1 MPLVLPT
8 RQRRCFHVDSQGVD
22 LDLDQPV
29 ESSTDEALAAKKL
42 PLQCHGCGAFAQIS
56 HANEAG
62 FYDLKR
68 KAVRKFLGLEEQLES
83 PEKDLEE
90 KDEEDFVVDQALQSL
105 EPEKLE
111 ELGIDPRTF
120 HYGEETESHMT
131 SKPNTTPL
139 CDRCHKLVHH
149 REGTPIFHPNV
160 DALRETIGESP
171 YKYNHIYHVIDAAD
185 FPMSL
190 LPRLHQLLGDVSLRR
205 KNRRSRA
212 GRYYQDRQFE
222 MSFIIT
228 RADLLTPTEKQAN
241 SLMPYLRDTLRDALG
256 SFGKHIRLGNLR
268 VVSAK
273 RGWWTK
279 ELKQEIYKRGGAGW
293 MVGKVNVGKSQLFE
307 AVFPKGT
314 TADIPASRDPIEVS
328 MFAREEDSEN
338 ARYIEDEVVDGEEEK
353 IDPDSLLPPTRP
365 EVNYPEMPT
374 VSSLPGT
381 TASPIRIPFGNGKG
395 ELIDLPGLARSD
407 LELFVQE
414 EHRQSMIMQKRIKP
428 TQYSIKPGQ
437 SLLLGGLIRITPKTP
452 NLIFLGYNFTPLEE
466 HLTATDKAIGFHDQT
481 RTAPGVVNIATP
493 EAASQMAH
501 AGTFQLRHDVT
512 KLRAGPLTRKDAI
525 NLDIERLPFRVLSTD
540 ILVEGVGW
548 VELTAQVRTKQ
559 LYARP
564 IAEEAP
570 QPDPE
575 ELAKDPFAVLEQLAR
590 DGKKGESAPRKG
602 PTRGPTEPNWPLV
615 DVYSPLG
622 KFVGSRAPMN
632 GWLLN
637 KPRVLDKHKK
647 ARPRKSM
654 KGAKKR
660 EKLATRAPAG
670 GAASTAET

>member
-1 MPLVLPT
+1 
-8 RQRRCFHVDSQGVD
+8 
-22 LDLDQPV
+22 
-29 ESSTDEALAAKKL
+29 
-42 PLQCHGCGAFAQIS
+42 
-56 HANEAG
+56 
-62 FYDLKR
+62 
-68 KAVRKFLGLEEQLES
+68 
-83 PEKDLEE
+83 
-90 KDEEDFVVDQALQSL
+90 
-105 EPEKLE
+105 
-111 ELGIDPRTF
+111 
-120 HYGEETESHMT
+120 
-131 SKPNTTPL
+131 
-139 CDRCHKLVHH
+139 
-149 REGTPIFHPNV
+149 
-160 DALRETIGESP
+160 
-171 YKYNHIYHVIDAAD
+171 
-185 FPMSL
+185 MSL
-190 LPRLHQLLGDVSLRR
+190 LPRLHQLVGDISLRR

-212 GRYYQDRQFE
+212 GRYYQDRKFE
-222 MSFIIT
+222 MSFIVT
-228 RADLLTPTEKQAN
+228 RADLLAPTEKQVN
-241 SLMPYLRDTLRDALG
+241 TLMPYLRETLRDALG
-256 SFGKHIRLGNLR
+256 SLGKHIRLGNLK

-273 RGWWTK
+273 RSWWTK

-314 TADIPASRDPIEVS
+314 TADIPASRDPVEVS

-338 ARYIEDEVVDGEEEK
+338 ARYIKDEAMDGEEVD

-365 EVNYPEMPT
+365 EINYPEMPT

-381 TASPIRIPFGNGKG
+381 TASPIRISFGNGKG

-428 TQYSIKPGQ
+428 SQHSIKPGQ

-452 NLIFLGYNFTPLEE
+452 NLIFLGYNFTPLDE
-466 HLTATDKAIGFHDQT
+466 HLTATDKAIGFHEQT
-481 RTAPGVVNIATP
+481 RTAPGVVNICTP

-512 KLRAGPLTRKDAI
+512 KDRAGPLTRKHAI
-525 NLDIERLPFRVLSTD
+525 NLDVDRLPFRVLSTD
-540 ILVEGVGW
+540 ILIEGVGW
-548 VELTAQVRTKQ
+548 VELTAQVRAKQ

-564 IAEEAP
+564 VAEEEAP
-570 QPDPE
+570 QPNPE
-575 ELAKDPFAVLEQLAR
+575 EVAKDPFAALEQLAH
-590 DGKKGESAPRKG
+590 DSKKKSSGSAPRKE
-602 PTRGPTEPNWPLV
+602 PTEPNWPVV

-622 KFVGSRAPMN
+622 KFVSSRAPMN

-660 EKLATRAPAG
+660 EKQAKRAAAAR
-670 GAASTAET
+670 AASTAGAQ